1 MADVKFCWLLLIYGI
16 CTLYIP
22 KTLRDFGLVN
32 PLSYTLLVN
41 SELIEGDFLFRSGE
55 RLERASLAL
64 EDLSCSALHR

>member
-16 CTLYIP
+16 CTLSIP
-22 KTLRDFGLVN
+22 ETLRDFGLAN

-41 SELIEGDFLFRSGE
+41 SELIE